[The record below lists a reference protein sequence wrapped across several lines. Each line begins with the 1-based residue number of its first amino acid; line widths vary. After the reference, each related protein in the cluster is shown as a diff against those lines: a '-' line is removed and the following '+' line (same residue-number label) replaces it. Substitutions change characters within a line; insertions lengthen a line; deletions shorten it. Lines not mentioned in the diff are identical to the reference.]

1 MNKSVP
7 TMLGIVIIL
16 LVVVLVVL
24 IINYRVTRGIGA
36 GEELVGT
43 AATGMLAGQQPPDEV
58 IDEASALG
66 GRADGPEPEL
76 SPALR
81 GDTPAAEKGRE
92 RQALRESGEPGG
104 ERQRPGQPTG
114 PPSDTE

>member
-1 MNKSVP
+1 MNRSVP

-43 AATGMLAGQQPPDEV
+43 TATGMLAGQQPPEEV

-66 GRADGPEPEL
+66 GRVDRPEPQV

-81 GDTPAAEKGRE
+81 ADTPAAEKRRE
-92 RQALRESGEPGG
+92 RQTLRQGGEPIGQR
-104 ERQRPGQPTG
+104 ERPGQPTG
-114 PPSDTE
+114 PPGAPD